1 MQLEDNAIDE
11 AIEMLTVDSEPP
23 QARADLPGRVTAFDV
38 FSLFLL
44 AFGFGLAA
52 TFGIVLLIR
61 MYL

>member
-1 MQLEDNAIDE
+1 MQVEDNTIDE
-11 AIEMLTVDSEPP
+11 AIEMLPTESEPA
-23 QARADLPGRVTAFDV
+23 QASADLPGRVTAFDV

-52 TFGIVLLIR
+52 AFGAVLLIR